1 MYPIEVNK
9 TESELELLFG
19 DLLNQVPRL
28 LSRTS
33 ISELSG
39 GLTNRNILVETNS
52 GKYVARISS
61 NDSSLLAINRESEY
75 ENSKRAAANLIG
87 APVYDYLPGKGLLV
101 IGFLPGRTYSAEDVS
116 QNLDRIAQSCRM
128 LHASR
133 RFVNEFDMFKVQ
145 ARYLKVVHERGFRLP
160 DRYRD
165 YEIHIGKIAKALAVL
180 AEGTVPCNN
189 DLLPGNFIDDGQKI
203 WLIDYEYSGN
213 NDPCFELGNI
223 WAEAFLDLEKLEE
236 LVTAYYGVSRPEK
249 FARAW
254 LFALL
259 AKYGWTLWA
268 SIQSSAS
275 TLDFD
280 FWEWGARKYEDAQSA
295 FSSALFEEM
304 LEQVTS
310 APPCLRFYA

>member
-1 MYPIEVNK
+1 MNK
-9 TESELELLFG
+9 TERELELLFG

-39 GLTNRNILVETNS
+39 GLTNRNLLVETNS

-61 NDSSLLAINRESEY
+61 NDSSLLSIDRDAEY
-75 ENSKRAAANLIG
+75 ENSKRAAENNIG
-87 APVYDYLPGKGLLV
+87 APVFDYLAGQGLLV
-101 IGFLPGRTYSAEDVS
+101 IGYLPGRTCSAEDVS
-116 QNLDRIAQSCRM
+116 QNLGRVAQSLRT
-128 LHASR
+128 LHSSEK
-133 RFVNEFDMFKVQ
+133 FVSDFNMFDVQ
-145 ARYLKVVHERGFRLP
+145 QRYLKLVQERNFRMPNGYLEYAGHVA
-160 DRYRD
+160 RMQR
-165 YEIHIGKIAKALAVL
+165 ALKVL
-180 AEGTVPCNN
+180 DEGSVPCNN
-189 DLLPGNFIDDGQKI
+189 DLLPGNFIDDGDKI

-213 NDPCFELGNI
+213 NDACFELGNI

-254 LFALL
+254 LYAQL

-268 SIQSSAS
+268 SIQNSVS

-295 FSSALFEEM
+295 FSSALFEEA

-310 APPCLRFYA
+310 AKQI